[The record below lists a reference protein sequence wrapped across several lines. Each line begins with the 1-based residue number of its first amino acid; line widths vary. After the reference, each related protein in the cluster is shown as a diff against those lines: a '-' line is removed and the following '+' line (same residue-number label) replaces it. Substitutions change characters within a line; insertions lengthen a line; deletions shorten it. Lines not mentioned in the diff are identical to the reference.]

1 MDGNTQKKA
10 GKEGTAKRP
19 PTTPNKSETK
29 KVKTGEMDTEPE
41 LSNTSLLMA
50 IQASLQS
57 LIERFDKQDKK
68 LDDMTTI
75 IKEHSESIAF
85 NMTEIEECKKQT
97 AEMKSAMAALTRE
110 NNELRER
117 VKGVE
122 RYKRR
127 WNLRINGLRER
138 EGENVRQDVINLL
151 CRISPQLAPK
161 MEEAVDTVHRLGRKF
176 DNKPRQVIM
185 QFVKR
190 VDRDHV
196 WRATNKHKICEELKI
211 HFVED
216 MIKEDKL
223 ARDAVWPII
232 AKARKEGKKAGFN

>member
-138 EGENVRQDVINLL
+138 E
-151 CRISPQLAPK
+151 
-161 MEEAVDTVHRLGRKF
+161 
-176 DNKPRQVIM
+176 
-185 QFVKR
+185 

-232 AKARKEGKKAGFN
+232 AKARKEGKKAGFKGPYAYVEGKRVTAAE